1 MHRRSLSVA
10 VVVFGLAVSALFSY
24 LAVRNVDF
32 GRFKDGLADSDYRWL
47 VPAVAVLALGI
58 LLRALRWRL
67 LFEPETRPP
76 LRATTKALMIG
87 YFFNN
92 VLPARPGEAIRV
104 LTLHQDAGTSRAEA
118 MGTAV
123 AERVYDVLALLVLF
137 FVWLP
142 WLPHVTWLR
151 RAAIVTIS
159 FVCVLAVVIAVLV
172 RWRERPLRWLFRPL
186 VLLPGL
192 SSERTERAAENVVLG
207 LVAMRRAR
215 IAIPALAVTFVAI
228 LVITF
233 SFWLVMLALKLEL
246 GFGASVLVMVT
257 TNLAFLVPSSP
268 AAVGVF
274 EAATLVA
281 LRAYGVGDSHAL
293 SYAVVLHGL
302 NFFPFVAVGLL
313 LLYRQ
318 SQVWRSR
325 AT

>member
-1 MHRRSLSVA
+1 MRRRSLSVA
-10 VVVFGLAVSALFSY
+10 VVVLGLAVSALFSY
-24 LAVRNVDF
+24 LAIRNVDF

-76 LRATTKALMIG
+76 LRATTKALLIG

-92 VLPARPGEAIRV
+92 LLPARPGEAIRV

-123 AERVYDVLALLVLF
+123 TERVYDVFALLVLF

-142 WLPHVTWLR
+142 WLPHVTWLS
-151 RAAIVTIS
+151 RAAIITIV
-159 FVCVLAVVIAVLV
+159 FVCVLAVVIAVLA

-186 VLLPGL
+186 ALLPGL
-192 SSERTERAAENVVLG
+192 SPERTERAAENVVLG

-215 IAIPALAVTFVAI
+215 IAIPALALTFVAI

-233 SFWLVMLALKLEL
+233 SFWLVMLALKLEV

-281 LRAYGVGDSHAL
+281 LRAHGVGDSHAL

-302 NFFPFVAVGLL
+302 NFFPFVAVGLV

-318 SQVWRSR
+318 SQVWRLR
-325 AT
+325 AN

>member
-1 MHRRSLSVA
+1 MRRRSLSVA
-10 VVVFGLAVSALFSY
+10 VVVLGLAVSALFSY
-24 LAVRNVDF
+24 LAVKNVEF

-67 LFEPETRPP
+67 LFEPTTRPP
-76 LRATTKALMIG
+76 LRATTKALLIG

-104 LTLHQDAGTSRAEA
+104 LALHQDAGTSRAEA

-123 AERVYDVLALLVLF
+123 TERVYDVLALLVLF
-137 FVWLP
+137 FVSLP
-142 WLPHVTWLR
+142 WLPHVAWLKR
-151 RAAIVTIS
+151 TAIATIV
-159 FVCVLAVVIAVLV
+159 FICLLAVVVAVLA

-186 VLLPGL
+186 ALLPGL
-192 SSERTERAAENVVLG
+192 SSERTARAAENIVLG
-207 LVAMRRAR
+207 LVAMRRVR
-215 IAIPALAVTFVAI
+215 IAVPALALTFVAI
-228 LVITF
+228 LVITL
-233 SFWLVMLALKLEL
+233 SFWLVMVALKLEL
-246 GFGASVLVMVT
+246 SFGASVLVMVT

-281 LRAYGVGDSHAL
+281 LRAYGIGDSHAL

-302 NFFPFVAVGLL
+302 NFFPFVVVGLVL
-313 LLYRQ
+313 LVREG
-318 SQVWRSR
+318 QVWRSH
-325 AT
+325 AS